1 MARQIPVVTID
12 GPSGV
17 GKGTLAL
24 QLAELLGWWLL
35 DSGSLY
41 RLTALAA
48 WRQKVD
54 LADVPALVRVVAAL
68 DVEFRAGRDGMTIL
82 LAGEDV
88 SQAIRTEQ
96 CGNAA
101 SQVAALPQVR
111 QALLQ
116 RQRDFRRPPGLVAD
130 GRDMGTV
137 VFPDAAVKMFLTASA
152 EERARRRHNQLRE
165 KGIDVSLA
173 KLAGEI
179 AERDRR
185 DTDRQVSPLIPAPDA
200 VMLDTTGLSIEQVQ
214 HWALDLIGR
223 RLDV

>member
-1 MARQIPVVTID
+1 MARHIPVVTID

-24 QLAELLGWWLL
+24 QLAERLGWWLL

-48 WRQKVD
+48 RRQEVD
-54 LADVPALVRVVAAL
+54 LADVAALVRVAAAL
-68 DVEFRAGRDGMTIL
+68 EVEFRSGQDGMTIL

-101 SQVAALPQVR
+101 SRVAALPRVR

-137 VFPDAAVKMFLTASA
+137 VFPDAAVKIFLTASA

-173 KLAGEI
+173 ALAGEI

-185 DTDRQVSPLIPAPDA
+185 DTDRQVSPLI
-200 VMLDTTGLSIEQVQ
+200 
-214 HWALDLIGR
+214 
-223 RLDV
+223 